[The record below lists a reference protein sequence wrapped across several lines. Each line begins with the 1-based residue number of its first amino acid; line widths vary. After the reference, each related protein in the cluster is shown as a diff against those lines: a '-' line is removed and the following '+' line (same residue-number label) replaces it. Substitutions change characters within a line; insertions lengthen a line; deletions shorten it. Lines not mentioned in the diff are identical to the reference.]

1 MGHHAKKMRKFNKRP
16 EDYKKN
22 HMEMLDMKN
31 TLYQKLRI
39 H

>member
-1 MGHHAKKMRKFNKRP
+1 MRKFNKRP

-22 HMEMLDMKN
+22 YMEMLNMKN
-31 TLYQKLRI
+31 TFYQKLRI